1 MIRLEK
7 TKDRVAVVYLDN
19 PPLNILTLEM
29 TQRLISLFSEMETDD
44 GIRVVIVTGAGEK
57 AFCAGA
63 DIKEFAAVRD
73 RVTEK
78 KLGKENEALLKIEQ
92 LTKPVIAALN
102 GITLGGGCEI
112 ALACDI
118 RIIGENE
125 KIGLPEIRLGV
136 FPGSGGL
143 YRLPR
148 IVGLSNAL
156 EMMYT
161 GNILTSLEAYRIG
174 LVNHVTPPKEALSFA
189 MELACK
195 IAKQP
200 AEALACIKEGVR
212 KSLEISQEDAIRLN
226 LELSERVFRSPD
238 CEEGVRAFFEKRPP
252 SFK

>member
-1 MIRLEK
+1 MIRLET

-29 TQRLISLFSEMETDD
+29 TQRLISLFSDLETDD

-78 KLGKENEALLKIEQ
+78 KLEKENEALLKIEK
-92 LTKPVIAALN
+92 LPKPVIAALN

-118 RIIGENE
+118 RIIAENE
-125 KIGLPEIRLGV
+125 KIGLPEIKLGV

-161 GNILTSLEAYRIG
+161 GNILTSVEAYRMG
-174 LVNHVTPPKEALSFA
+174 LVNHVVPPDEALSFA

-195 IAKQP
+195 IAKHP

-212 KSLEISQEDAIRLN
+212 KSFEISQEEAIRLN

-238 CEEGVRAFFEKRPP
+238 CEEGIRAFFEKRPP